1 MGQLAE
7 LQTAPD
13 EPPPLADR
21 MLALQRLGVLCGI
34 AAGAW
39 LGAAEAPAKLVSA
52 GLSPFLISLL
62 MVVGVFLGRWCLPAV
77 ARGTSDIRADVSK
90 APHLVIWAIVAGSLW
105 SVANTLTVFAI
116 RDLGLSIAF
125 PLWNTNALIGIL
137 WGVFFFGELK
147 NAGRARWTAVLGGA
161 ALMFV
166 GGLILARVSASQ
178 VSSQVATKGIVAALG
193 AGVLW
198 GTMYIPY
205 RKAYLSGMNPLSF
218 VSFFTVGE
226 LGMMIALAARYLG
239 GLAALWRE
247 ISAVRSVQFWLL
259 AAGFV
264 WVIGDIFQ
272 QYAVKYVGVSRGIPL
287 SNSNQL
293 WGLLWGA
300 VAFGEFRNWQH
311 SAIAGAIYGS
321 ILIAL
326 GMAAISFSVAGKGE
340 HDKWREAANREQS
353 KYGIDPRFI
362 SSAMEGAAFHD
373 SPRKRWLDA
382 LLVILATAFFVWTA
396 SHAHW
401 PAMNLEWPA
410 VYVLLA
416 LGVILLAAGAVSLW
430 KLTRFN

>member
-1 MGQLAE
+1 MGELGQIQQPAGVQTTLAN
-7 LQTAPD
+7 
-13 EPPPLADR
+13 R
-21 MLALQRLGVLCGI
+21 IHSLQRLGVLCGI

-39 LGAAEAPAKLVSA
+39 LGAAEVPAKLVSA
-52 GLSPFLISLL
+52 GLSPFLISFL
-62 MVVGVFLGRWCLPAV
+62 MVLGVFLGRWCLPAI
-77 ARGTSDIRADVSK
+77 ARGTSDIGADVSK
-90 APHLVIWAIVAGSLW
+90 APHLIIWAIVAGCLW

-147 NAGRARWTAVLGGA
+147 NAGRARWAAVLAGA
-161 ALMFV
+161 ALMFI

-178 VSSQVATKGIVAALG
+178 MSSRAATKGIVAALG

-226 LGMMIALAARYLG
+226 LGMMTALAARYLG
-239 GLAALWRE
+239 GLPELWRQV
-247 ISAVRSVQFWLL
+247 SAASAVQFWLL

-300 VAFGEFRNWQH
+300 FAFGEFRNWPH
-311 SAIAGAIYGS
+311 SAVAGAVYGS
-321 ILIAL
+321 ILMAL
-326 GMAAISFSVAGKGE
+326 GMAAISFSVADKAE
-340 HDKWREAANREQS
+340 HDKWREAASREQS

-362 SSAMEGAAFHD
+362 SSAMEGTAFHQ
-373 SPRKRWLDA
+373 SPRKRWLDV
-382 LLVILATAFFVWTA
+382 LLVGIATALFVWTA
-396 SHAHW
+396 AHAHW
-401 PAMNLEWPA
+401 PAMNLEWT
-410 VYVLLA
+410 VVDTLLGSG
-416 LGVILLAAGAVSLW
+416 LILLVAAAVSLW
-430 KLTRFN
+430 KMTRFN

>member
-1 MGQLAE
+1 MGELNGILAGRNLSPRLPE
-7 LQTAPD
+7 
-13 EPPPLADR
+13 R
-21 MLALQRLGVLCGI
+21 VRALQRLGLLCGV

-39 LGAAEAPAKLVSA
+39 LGAAEVPAKLVSA

-62 MVVGVFLGRWCLPAV
+62 MVVGVFLGRWCLPAA
-77 ARGTSDIRADVSK
+77 ARGTSDIRADIRKV
-90 APHLVIWAIVAGSLW
+90 PHLVIWAIVAGCLW
-105 SVANTLTVFAI
+105 SVANTLTIFAI

-137 WGVFFFGELK
+137 WGILFFGELRS
-147 NAGRARWTAVLGGA
+147 AGRAGWIAVLGGA
-161 ALMFV
+161 TLMFA
-166 GGLILARVSASQ
+166 GGVILARVSAIQ
-178 VSSQVATKGIVAALG
+178 MPSQVATKGIIAALG

-226 LGMMIALAARYLG
+226 LGMMTVLASRYLG
-239 GLAALWRE
+239 GPASLWRQV
-247 ISAVRSVQFWLL
+247 SAVRPVQFWLL

-311 SAIAGAIYGS
+311 VAITGAVFGS
-321 ILIAL
+321 ILMAI
-326 GMAAISFSVAGKGE
+326 GMAAISFSVASKAE
-340 HDKWREAANREQS
+340 YDQWREAANREQS
-353 KYGIDPRFI
+353 KYGIDPRFVW
-362 SSAMEGAAFHD
+362 SAMDGSAFHA
-373 SPRKRWLDA
+373 SPRKRWLDGVLVSVAAA
-382 LLVILATAFFVWTA
+382 LFLWTGI
-396 SHAHW
+396 SAHW
-401 PAMNLEWPA
+401 PSMNLEWRVA
-410 VYVLLA
+410 
-416 LGVILLAAGAVSLW
+416 GVLLAAGLILLVAAVTSLW
-430 KLTRFN
+430 RLTRFN